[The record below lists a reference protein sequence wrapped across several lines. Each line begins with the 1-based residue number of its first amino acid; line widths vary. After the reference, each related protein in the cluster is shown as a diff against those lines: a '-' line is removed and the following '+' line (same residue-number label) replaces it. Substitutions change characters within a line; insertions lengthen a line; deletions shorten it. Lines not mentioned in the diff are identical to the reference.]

1 MRARGIAAILA
12 IAMLAVLQA
21 KAQAGQAAAPSP
33 YPVVQGKTYKFE
45 KVGDGVYYATGG
57 VGGNHPIIV
66 NDNDVMLV
74 DDGTTPA
81 TARELLEDLKLI
93 TNKPVPLCDQH
104 ALSLRSYG
112 WKPNLF
118 SRCSDHC
125 PRIRAHGDPDV
136 QHTRERAV
144 QKRTRWEE

>member
-12 IAMLAVLQA
+12 IAMLAALQA
-21 KAQAGQAAAPSP
+21 RAQSGQAAAPSP

-57 VGGNHPIIV
+57 LGGNHPIIV

-81 TARELLEDLKLI
+81 TA
-93 TNKPVPLCDQH
+93 
-104 ALSLRSYG
+104 
-112 WKPNLF
+112 
-118 SRCSDHC
+118 
-125 PRIRAHGDPDV
+125 
-136 QHTRERAV
+136 
-144 QKRTRWEE
+144 